1 MPWLR
6 VRRIFSHWIELMN
19 LVYYATLALA
29 LATLVHLKLEYD
41 RENQPDTVYERRSR
55 LNDAVLRLHTT

>member
-1 MPWLR
+1 
-6 VRRIFSHWIELMN
+6 MN

-55 LNDAVLRLHTT
+55 LNDAVLRLHTA

>member
-1 MPWLR
+1 
-6 VRRIFSHWIELMN
+6 MN
-19 LVYYATLALA
+19 LVWCSTVALA

-55 LNDAVLRLHTT
+55 LNDAVLRLHTA

>member
-6 VRRIFSHWIELMN
+6 VHRIFSHWIELMN

-29 LATLVHLKLEYD
+29 LATLVHLKLEYA

-55 LNDAVLRLHTT
+55 LNDAVLRLHTA